1 VVFARARIEAK
12 PRRDFGRK
20 TRTEIIF
27 IRGELCLM
35 FGKKGL
41 SNGEP
46 ISISRVSEPGS
57 AK

>member
-1 VVFARARIEAK
+1 
-12 PRRDFGRK
+12 
-20 TRTEIIF
+20 
-27 IRGELCLM
+27 M

-57 AK
+57 AKQEPTSAKKTGQLFHDLGRCDLKP